1 METTFYFTFSCFLH
15 IFRLTLDIPI
25 DIMAAKRSLSIILD
39 KLCKTGYL
47 MQKRPSQY
55 CLGTHGLVLKKNIIN
70 SMSFGR
76 TDLITVSD
84 IKSATK
90 QLKKS
95 VSAITLDHEKQ
106 DILLNQKAEKKFV
119 KTKNMIHSW
128 EILKDVNNDAF
139 AYQEYFRRRRIFWKK
154 IMFNQDHL
162 ITNELEGSKAK
173 ITANL
178 KDLRVQGESQN
189 EDVIEIETLEMLE
202 EDYGLKNCKIFHS
215 VLDPNAGTMAVLMDA
230 TMRFR
235 QFCQTS
241 RLSLPMKIAPIPLGI
256 LVRVGKRNEN
266 DEINETLLDLARF
279 IEHLLTMEKIDVL
292 KNYDYQTF
300 DDLGVPYVIVIDET
314 CLDNGIIKIRDRET
328 DWYEQIHLAHL
339 AQRMVKTFQDRE
351 IPDAYK
357 LVKKKYNQE

>member
-1 METTFYFTFSCFLH
+1 
-15 IFRLTLDIPI
+15 
-25 DIMAAKRSLSIILD
+25 MASKRSLSVILD
-39 KLCKTGYL
+39 KLCTAKYL

-84 IKSATK
+84 KKSAIK
-90 QLKKS
+90 QLKKG
-95 VSAITLDHEKQ
+95 VSAITLDHEDEKQ
-106 DILLNQKAEKKFV
+106 EILFDQKAEKKFV
-119 KTKNMIHSW
+119 KTKKTIHSW

-139 AYQEYFRRRRIFWKK
+139 AYQEYFRRRRTFWKK

-162 ITNELEGSKAK
+162 ITNELEGSKAV

-178 KDLRVQGESQN
+178 KDLRVQDESQN
-189 EDVIEIETLEMLE
+189 DDVIEIETLQMLE

-235 QFCQTS
+235 QFCSTS

-256 LVRVGKRNEN
+256 LVRVGKRNDN
-266 DEINETLLDLARF
+266 DEINETLLDLARYV
-279 IEHLLTMEKIDVL
+279 EYLLTMEKIAIL
-292 KNYDYQTF
+292 KAYSYQTF

-339 AQRMVKTFQDRE
+339 AQRMVKTFQERE